1 VSDGKCPVRR
11 PGDGQVRPGEDPKDI
26 YRCMR
31 NEGHQPP
38 NAHVW
43 EVDPEPQPPSDAAVL
58 NARTFDGVVYLDS
71 SDVIAALRRRADQ
84 ATTEAESY
92 GDELDE
98 DGFQASTAWRMVA
111 SEMTERADEL
121 QFAVIA
127 HQSEDPS

>member
-1 VSDGKCPVRR
+1 
-11 PGDGQVRPGEDPKDI
+11 
-26 YRCMR
+26 MR

-43 EVDPEPQPPSDAAVL
+43 DADPEPQPPSDAAVL
-58 NARTFDGVVYLDS
+58 NARTIDGVVYLEG

-92 GDELDE
+92 GDKLDE
-98 DGFQASTAWRMVA
+98 DGFQAATAWRMVA

-127 HQSEDPS
+127 HQSEDAS